1 MSKTK
6 SKKLSS
12 NPEALEIVAK
22 GVKNNL
28 SDKEIQ
34 KLLVTECGYKWTTD
48 TIGRRRRAMVIDKKD
63 KPEVI
68 PDGVDAPMMTVPPYG
83 LTKSET
89 AVWFREQFKN
99 SHLYPTIRRQL
110 EQDEIVV
117 YINDF
122 GLLCCQFG
130 DIVVSEFM
138 QIDDFLKHRIL
149 VDRQLV
155 LGLSLQRQIDVLGV
169 WFVENPKKE
178 DEGKD
183 TIKFRLMQQRQMDDF
198 YKQLKVVNDRYDA
211 LVKER
216 AKIYNGLKATRK
228 DRLDELRGGE
238 ETFLDLVK
246 TLQNSREERDR
257 HGRFAAL
264 TKLAAKD
271 VADDFRKPNEFPD
284 GTIEPI
290 IMDSQTKF
298 SSDGV
303 ETDE

>member
-1 MSKTK
+1 MSETK
-6 SKKLSS
+6 SKRLSS
-12 NPEALEIVAK
+12 NPEALEIIAK
-22 GVKNNL
+22 GINDKL
-28 SDKEIQ
+28 SDKDIQ
-34 KLLVTECGYKWTTD
+34 VLLVKKCGYQWTTD
-48 TIGRRRRAMVIDKKD
+48 TIGRRRRAMTAPKKD
-63 KPEVI
+63 KIEVV
-68 PDGVDAPMMTVPPYG
+68 PDGVDAPMLTVPPYG
-83 LTKSET
+83 LNESET
-89 AVWFREQFKN
+89 AVWFREQFKS
-99 SHLYPTIRRQL
+99 SHLYPTIKRQL
-110 EQDEIVV
+110 EQDEIIV

-122 GLLCCQFG
+122 GLLCCQFA

-155 LGLSLQRQIDVLGV
+155 LGRALQRQIDILGV
-169 WFVENPKKE
+169 WFIENPKKE
-178 DEGKD
+178 DEGKE
-183 TIKFRLMQQRQMDDF
+183 TIKYRLMQQRQMDDF
-198 YKQLKVVNDRYDA
+198 YKQLKVVNDRYDT

-216 AKIYNGLKATRK
+216 ARIYSALNATRK

-238 ETFLDLVK
+238 ETFLDLVSK
-246 TLQNSREERDR
+246 LQHSQEERDR

-271 VADDFRKPNEFPD
+271 VSDDFRKPNEFPD